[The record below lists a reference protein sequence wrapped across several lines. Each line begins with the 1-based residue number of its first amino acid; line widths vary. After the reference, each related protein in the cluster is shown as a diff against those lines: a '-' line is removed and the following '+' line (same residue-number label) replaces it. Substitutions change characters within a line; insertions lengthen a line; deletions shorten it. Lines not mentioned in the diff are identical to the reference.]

1 LSVEGIGLDVIAA
14 LKASF
19 ESRGMNSQA
28 FNRLPAS
35 PNRIMPPAAYHMINS
50 PLTIPLKLNPCAN
63 GIFQSFR

>member
-1 LSVEGIGLDVIAA
+1 LSVEDISWDVIAA

-19 ESRGMNSQA
+19 ESCGMNSQA
-28 FNRLPAS
+28 FNGLPAH
-35 PNRIMPPAAYHMINS
+35 PNRIMHPGAYHMINS